1 MTEPNTIDFTPPG
14 LRTPAGV
21 KRVNESMAA
30 LEGSTV
36 AFANAASLLLTT
48 YAADLAATA
57 SKELRADLAELRKLQ
72 LDRHKKQDAFLSA
85 LSGR

>member
-85 LSGR
+85 IAGR